1 MASPKDP
8 HLQARPLS
16 SPQESNRIDLKPA
29 QSLPACSHTAHLHE
43 VQGCLGCTVGW
54 RRSASVLE
62 GQTHLKVKNTGNC
75 GINKGLK
82 SPCVMSMRIQI
93 KGLKKQSCD
102 SLSLDCLRK
111 VAFREASLELTYSL
125 SDPSHPSQSRACRTW
140 AKDPRKQLSMPPLE
154 RTKEPIEKL
163 KIKVWP
169 FTVCII
175 HHANQGK
182 GSIMLARQKYSMERL
197 IS

>member
-54 RRSASVLE
+54 RRNASVLE
-62 GQTHLKVKNTGNC
+62 GQFHLKVKNTGNC
-75 GINKGLK
+75 GINKELK

-93 KGLKKQSCD
+93 KGLKKQRWPFVWSI
-102 SLSLDCLRK
+102 
-111 VAFREASLELTYSL
+111 VWLTNVCTGL
-125 SDPSHPSQSRACRTW
+125 ALQSV
-140 AKDPRKQLSMPPLE
+140 SM
-154 RTKEPIEKL
+154 RKEPAPAQSGNLNLAAIWIRFL
-163 KIKVWP
+163 
-169 FTVCII
+169 
-175 HHANQGK
+175 
-182 GSIMLARQKYSMERL
+182 GSEDS
-197 IS
+197 SC

>member
-62 GQTHLKVKNTGNC
+62 ELCIGLALQSDSTKNLHLHKAGTKLRFRSDFSIRVKC
-75 GINKGLK
+75 LLC
-82 SPCVMSMRIQI
+82 S
-93 KGLKKQSCD
+93 
-102 SLSLDCLRK
+102 SLYSSYNS
-111 VAFREASLELTYSL
+111 EILEG
-125 SDPSHPSQSRACRTW
+125 
-140 AKDPRKQLSMPPLE
+140 KDPG
-154 RTKEPIEKL
+154 
-163 KIKVWP
+163 V
-169 FTVCII
+169 
-175 HHANQGK
+175 
-182 GSIMLARQKYSMERL
+182 
-197 IS
+197 

>member
-1 MASPKDP
+1 MRNDTVFCVYC
-8 HLQARPLS
+8 R
-16 SPQESNRIDLKPA
+16 
-29 QSLPACSHTAHLHE
+29 LPRFIVAPGGSHH
-43 VQGCLGCTVGW
+43 TV
-54 RRSASVLE
+54 
-62 GQTHLKVKNTGNC
+62 
-75 GINKGLK
+75 IGLK
-82 SPCVMSMRIQI
+82 ADRWYHNHAWFPD
-93 KGLKKQSCD
+93 SCD

-125 SDPSHPSQSRACRTW
+125 SDPSHLSQSRACLTW

-175 HHANQGK
+175 HHANRGK
-182 GSIMLARQKYSMERL
+182 GSLMLARQKYSMERL
-197 IS
+197 ISWPKLSACQWNSLATYVRHLV